1 MKIGNYVRT
10 NKCIA
15 KYLGL
20 GKDVLKEETN
30 KNTYEHYY
38 NQHIFDNYIFNVEHD
53 YGDTLTDNEFNNIDK
68 LGKVK
73 ENIIDL
79 IEFGDYIN
87 GHRVIDF
94 MLENG
99 KRKGIIVDADIWGFD
114 ADEIKSIVTHEQF
127 SSMEYKV
134 GE

>member
-1 MKIGNYVRT
+1 MKIGDYIRT
-10 NKCIA
+10 NIGIA

-38 NQHIFDNYIFNVEHD
+38 NQHIFNKYIFNVEHD
-53 YGDTLTDNEFNNIDK
+53 YGDTLTDDEFNNIDK

-73 ENIIDL
+73 ENLIDL
-79 IEFGDYIN
+79 IELGDYVN

-94 MLENG
+94 MLEND
-99 KRKGIIVDADIWGFD
+99 KRKGIIVDAAVWGFD
-114 ADEIKSIVTHEQF
+114 ADEIKSIVTYEQF
-127 SSMEYKV
+127 ESIKYKV